1 MNFTEMVTQILNETC
16 MMGGPMS
23 VMGPGVTNTAT
34 EVSGDNY
41 ALKDARVP
49 KSLYGGVITRQ
60 GLKKKK
66 RKKK

>member
-1 MNFTEMVTQILNETC
+1 